1 MKNAEPER
9 ADKSLQLMA
18 MSLWCRSLAVGLSC
32 LAILTGM
39 PSGTLASNFTFQGQN
54 AALFPNTNPGN
65 MSVFMN
71 SVEKPP
77 TKTETVNPASMI
89 EQSIIS
95 QLSSKIYN
103 DIFKGAAVSG
113 YYDLGD
119 GSAISY
125 SRNAGTIKVDITD
138 PSTGTTSL
146 TVLDQ

>member
-1 MKNAEPER
+1 MKRPNFDR
-9 ADKSLQLMA
+9 ADRGMYPGSKSEWGRFL
-18 MSLWCRSLAVGLSC
+18 VIC
-32 LAILTGM
+32 LACTGYSTAL
-39 PSGTLASNFTFQGQN
+39 PSAAQASNFTFQGQN

-77 TKTETVNPASMI
+77 TKTDTVDPASMI

-103 DIFKGAAVSG
+103 DIFKGTAVSG

-125 SRNAGTIKVDITD
+125 SRSAGSIKVDITD